1 MIFSLYVNN
10 NKKWSKLIILWI
22 FITMAKFV
30 TFSTPKFAVIKW
42 DNTLLLPRQHKKKKK
57 KKKNYGWSIE
67 IILQVFNKLHME
79 VVASSKHTN
88 TILLQSNTASKIM
101 SLWFLNQW
109 IRYVSTNATS
119 IRTQAIPWSIA
130 VPANTIYNRKRG

>member
-57 KKKNYGWSIE
+57 KKKLWMVDRDYPSSFQQITYGSSCI
-67 IILQVFNKLHME
+67 FKTYKHNS
-79 VVASSKHTN
+79 SSKQHSIQNHEPLVFESVNKVCEHQCHKHQN
-88 TILLQSNTASKIM
+88 TSY
-101 SLWFLNQW
+101 SL
-109 IRYVSTNATS
+109 
-119 IRTQAIPWSIA
+119 
-130 VPANTIYNRKRG
+130 IYCSACKHNI

>member
-79 VVASSKHTN
+79 VVASSKHTKHNSSSKQHSIQNHEPLVFESVNKVCEHQCHKHQN
-88 TILLQSNTASKIM
+88 TSY
-101 SLWFLNQW
+101 SL
-109 IRYVSTNATS
+109 
-119 IRTQAIPWSIA
+119 
-130 VPANTIYNRKRG
+130 IYCSACKHDI